1 MASERV
7 LKYTMLPRLKIILW
21 SPYLYINCRALR
33 TYVRFWWCLALSV
46 RHMPFTCSCPKMPA
60 WIHALLLSFR
70 PEPRCGVEPFA
81 QITSPLWTKSVEVRY
96 IIIVLFVSPIFSV
109 RRYVSSGRPMD
120 CMQITWPAVMLRVL
134 SVNYPPMNHRWT
146 FLSMFALVDCFK
158 MLCMTGTC
166 KCVVQ

>member
-109 RRYVSSGRPMD
+109 RRYVSSGGQWIACRSPGQLW
-120 CMQITWPAVMLRVL
+120 CFEYSASII
-134 SVNYPPMNHRWT
+134 HRWT
-146 FLSMFALVDCFK
+146 TDEPSCQCLLWWTVSRCYAWRVHAS
-158 MLCMTGTC
+158 
-166 KCVVQ
+166 V